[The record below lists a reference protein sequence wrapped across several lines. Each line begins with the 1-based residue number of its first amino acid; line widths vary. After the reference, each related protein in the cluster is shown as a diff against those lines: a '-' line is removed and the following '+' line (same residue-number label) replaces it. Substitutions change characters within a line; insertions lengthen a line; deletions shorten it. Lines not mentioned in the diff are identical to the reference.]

1 MLQPQHAIEISDDDD
16 DDVPEIEESEW
27 KKKLFASLNA
37 IQAEPKLVS
46 FRSYQEFVNPGLKI
60 GGQQRIPL
68 PLTDHYA
75 DIIKELSHSVQGTG
89 NKAQNVWELDR
100 AQFDLIN
107 PAWPLCLDRI
117 AQEITKE
124 LDIANAL
131 LSPKK
136 LTLQGPGPVAEQD
149 QSLEQSDHIV
159 GYISVCLP
167 SEHQG
172 GDIGVSL
179 GGRRK
184 TVSTAASSA
193 LDLSAIGWISPA
205 HSLAT
210 ELVSGYRLSIS
221 YIVHRFNDGQ
231 STVPSSYIGS
241 GRVEE
246 VLQMWQRRHFGTKK
260 ILYKLDDKKGTGVLS
275 LREAR
280 ERDKA
285 VCEALSMACSE
296 AGLYMLFAEITHEVT
311 NNLTCK
317 TVESS
322 INGLFTPEGQYLA
335 ENKELDAENE
345 VLGFDVDRKWDL
357 EPASDDD
364 EGMSNGYLMEEHDMT
379 RRWHDHAVLLIPKEG
394 LLDLVRPDGRQNTSR
409 RPGQPQDQESHHP
422 GVAPVVAMV
431 VDDLEKN
438 PAGTITVAENII
450 DKLCD
455 TGNDKQVLC
464 TCINP
469 IVNWCLRSGYMP
481 LYTTAFRK
489 TPITVVHVLAEYLAS
504 KYEGAEDSIDWKEWL
519 DDITKKPIGQLGILY
534 RDFSRTIL
542 AVSPPVWKSF
552 DEWSETIMDEKL
564 NTELDWGYKDLE
576 MILDLMRLRCDS
588 TQWIVNRLLPR
599 IASGRHS
606 ESHSALLI
614 QLLFHIYQ
622 FRNEPQFKHAK
633 EMYKSII
640 NHSDGELNFSPL
652 RLEPAEEGWLVETP
666 RHDLICGPFIR
677 LITECH
683 AMGAFVEASKV
694 IEETFSLFVAEKAR
708 WILVKD
714 PFGVIFC
721 LITPLIRLAADGLW
735 RKIPALLD
743 TLELLVRK
751 IIRLDLSRQ
760 SQAGGGLVFRER
772 GCGFCE
778 DCAELDRFLTS
789 PRDTVWEFNAPKT
802 RRLHIEHAI
811 GVEKSLQALRILD
824 QTTGTC
830 EKLRVTKTAAQ
841 AEPDLRSWVFN
852 YNGLE
857 RVLQPLR
864 GDFMRKTLGEQRYRE
879 IILLAGH
886 WFEDFSSRILRDT
899 AKGLGMFELRADP
912 HKLLLYEPGSFFQ
925 ARSDSEREQGTI
937 GTLIVYLPLQHEGGD
952 ICLSFKSQKRRL
964 STAEN
969 SEFDLTVMSWYSDV
983 AHEVER
989 LTSGYRL
996 VLTYKLFATGEDKLS
1011 ASTFFQQTKAL
1022 KSMLAK
1028 FRTDFTD
1035 EKLLYPLDHL
1045 YTKPGRCL
1053 RDLKGRGRSVG
1064 RYLNENC
1071 SEAGFY
1077 FMLGQTTHFQ
1087 VDCDSCDEYQDQTTL
1102 RTLYNLNGD
1111 KLSSDLVLDLEEFL
1125 DYDIRGLAPDSED
1138 DGGMQSPL
1146 DGGVPDLISKCALE
1160 LENTRI
1166 FRKCLRKN
1174 FRPYGEGIG
1183 RGLVDHLRKHFD
1195 GKEQAINWNFWF
1207 QELIRD
1213 TISADDLCS
1222 VCAVFK
1228 SSATHPLLV
1237 ESFQVWADPIYEEK
1251 IQSQASWK
1259 KENALFVLNTL
1270 KKRIQDE
1277 EWLLQI
1283 AGQEALRILERKC
1296 NTFNENK
1303 ELWLRV
1309 ENNAICDKFL
1319 EPLFKV
1325 LESNEAP
1332 TISVGR
1338 ISTWKPRCERYS
1350 IVQSV
1355 PGQTNWQDGLTKTPP
1370 VGPGPKQSA
1379 KTSNGLMLSL
1389 RILNSKNGN
1398 AQWIARN

>member
-1 MLQPQHAIEISDDDD
+1 MLQPQHVIEISDDDVD
-16 DDVPEIEESEW
+16 DAPEIEESEW

-75 DIIKELSHSVQGTG
+75 EIIKELSHSVQVTD
-89 NKAQNVWELDR
+89 NKAQNVRELDR

-136 LTLQGPGPVAEQD
+136 LILQGPGPVAEQD

-159 GYISVCLP
+159 GHISVCLP

-231 STVPSSYIGS
+231 STVPSSYVGS

-275 LREAR
+275 LREV
-280 ERDKA
+280 RDRDQA
-285 VCEALSMACSE
+285 VCEALFTACSE

-311 NNLTCK
+311 DNLIRK

-335 ENKELDAENE
+335 ESKELDAENE

-394 LLDLVRPDGRQNTSR
+394 LLDLVRPDCGQNTSR

-438 PAGTITVAENII
+438 PAGTVKVAENII

-455 TGNDKQVLC
+455 SGNDTQVLC

-552 DEWSETIMDEKL
+552 DEWSETVMDEKL
-564 NTELDWGYKDLE
+564 NTELDWEYKDLE

-588 TQWIVNRLLPR
+588 TQWIVN
-599 IASGRHS
+599 
-606 ESHSALLI
+606 
-614 QLLFHIYQ
+614 
-622 FRNEPQFKHAK
+622 
-633 EMYKSII
+633 
-640 NHSDGELNFSPL
+640 

-879 IILLAGH
+879 IILLAGPGKRLCTSEMGGIGQGLPH
-886 WFEDFSSRILRDT
+886 NQREGQT
-899 AKGLGMFELRADP
+899 A
-912 HKLLLYEPGSFFQ
+912 
-925 ARSDSEREQGTI
+925 
-937 GTLIVYLPLQHEGGD
+937 
-952 ICLSFKSQKRRL
+952 SQ
-964 STAEN
+964 T
-969 SEFDLTVMSWYSDV
+969 
-983 AHEVER
+983 
-989 LTSGYRL
+989 
-996 VLTYKLFATGEDKLS
+996 
-1011 ASTFFQQTKAL
+1011 
-1022 KSMLAK
+1022 
-1028 FRTDFTD
+1028 
-1035 EKLLYPLDHL
+1035 
-1045 YTKPGRCL
+1045 
-1053 RDLKGRGRSVG
+1053 
-1064 RYLNENC
+1064 
-1071 SEAGFY
+1071 EAGN
-1077 FMLGQTTHFQ
+1077 
-1087 VDCDSCDEYQDQTTL
+1087 V
-1102 RTLYNLNGD
+1102 
-1111 KLSSDLVLDLEEFL
+1111 
-1125 DYDIRGLAPDSED
+1125 
-1138 DGGMQSPL
+1138 
-1146 DGGVPDLISKCALE
+1146 
-1160 LENTRI
+1160 
-1166 FRKCLRKN
+1166 
-1174 FRPYGEGIG
+1174 
-1183 RGLVDHLRKHFD
+1183 
-1195 GKEQAINWNFWF
+1195 
-1207 QELIRD
+1207 
-1213 TISADDLCS
+1213 
-1222 VCAVFK
+1222 
-1228 SSATHPLLV
+1228 
-1237 ESFQVWADPIYEEK
+1237 
-1251 IQSQASWK
+1251 
-1259 KENALFVLNTL
+1259 
-1270 KKRIQDE
+1270 
-1277 EWLLQI
+1277 
-1283 AGQEALRILERKC
+1283 
-1296 NTFNENK
+1296 
-1303 ELWLRV
+1303 
-1309 ENNAICDKFL
+1309 
-1319 EPLFKV
+1319 
-1325 LESNEAP
+1325 
-1332 TISVGR
+1332 
-1338 ISTWKPRCERYS
+1338 
-1350 IVQSV
+1350 
-1355 PGQTNWQDGLTKTPP
+1355 
-1370 VGPGPKQSA
+1370 
-1379 KTSNGLMLSL
+1379 
-1389 RILNSKNGN
+1389 
-1398 AQWIARN
+1398 